1 MEGFIRL
8 GDLSS
13 VATRSVELRRLT
25 DRQTRVYQAFLEE
38 LGNVRVPK
46 LVELIKIANR
56 LKISY
61 KAARV
66 AKDALVKKGFLQ
78 QWTTTFK
85 DPQRG
90 HGFFR
95 KATYYRIK
103 F

>member
-1 MEGFIRL
+1 MQGFTRL
-8 GDLSS
+8 AEVSS

-38 LGNVRVPK
+38 LGNIRVPK
-46 LVELIKIANR
+46 LVELTKIANQ
-56 LKISY
+56 LGISY
-61 KAARV
+61 KAARC
-66 AKDALVKKGFLQ
+66 AKNTLVKKGFLQ

-85 DPQRG
+85 DPEKG